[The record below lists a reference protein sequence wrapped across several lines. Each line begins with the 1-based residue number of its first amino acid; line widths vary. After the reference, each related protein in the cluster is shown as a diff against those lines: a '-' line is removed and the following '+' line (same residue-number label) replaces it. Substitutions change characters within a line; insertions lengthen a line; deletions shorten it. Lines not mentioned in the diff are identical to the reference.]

1 MLVVL
6 FYFLPVFLILLA
18 ARLTHR
24 FLHLAL
30 RILLLLDGSVQEL
43 FSIIFA
49 HLVLIVL
56 ILLIV
61 LVLVVLIFI
70 VLVLVFILIF
80 VLILILLVFVLV
92 LVFILI
98 VLILIVLLVL
108 LLVFKQF
115 LAEGKIISG
124 CIVLRIAA
132 QGVLIASYGL
142 RILLMLLHDHTDVVV
157 TSGASHLV
165 RFQFRSILKL
175 YHRHRILLLHHQG
188 ATQIIDSLRILL
200 VLGDSL
206 AILRFGCSP
215 LLFMIGA
222 VSLADEVAVVLRSHL
237 RQAQHHQGKN
247 QYIS

>member
-1 MLVVL
+1 M
-6 FYFLPVFLILLA
+6 
-18 ARLTHR
+18 
-24 FLHLAL
+24 
-30 RILLLLDGSVQEL
+30 
-43 FSIIFA
+43 
-49 HLVLIVL
+49 VL

-61 LVLVVLIFI
+61 LILVVLIFI
-70 VLVLVFILIF
+70 VLVFILIF
-80 VLILILLVFVLV
+80 VLILILLIFVLV
-92 LVFILI
+92 LVFILV
-98 VLILIVLLVL
+98 VLVLIVLLVL
-108 LLVFKQF
+108 FLFFKQF

-124 CIVLRIAA
+124 CIVLRIAT

-142 RILLMLLHDHTDVVV
+142 RILLMLLHDHTHVVV
-157 TSGASHLV
+157 TSGAPNLV

>member
-61 LVLVVLIFI
+61 LVLVVLIFV

-92 LVFILI
+92 LVFIL
-98 VLILIVLLVL
+98 VVFVLIVLLVL
-108 LLVFKQF
+108 LLVLSSF
-115 LAEGKIISG
+115 LQRARLYRVALS
-124 CIVLRIAA
+124 C
-132 QGVLIASYGL
+132 GL
-142 RILLMLLHDHTDVVV
+142 QRRAF
-157 TSGASHLV
+157 S
-165 RFQFRSILKL
+165 
-175 YHRHRILLLHHQG
+175 
-188 ATQIIDSLRILL
+188 
-200 VLGDSL
+200 
-206 AILRFGCSP
+206 
-215 LLFMIGA
+215 
-222 VSLADEVAVVLRSHL
+222 
-237 RQAQHHQGKN
+237 
-247 QYIS
+247 

>member
-6 FYFLPVFLILLA
+6 FYFLPVFLILLS

-61 LVLVVLIFI
+61 LIFI

-92 LVFILI
+92 LVFILV
-98 VLILIVLLVL
+98 VLVLIVLLVL
-108 LLVFKQF
+108 LLVFEQF
-115 LAEGKIISG
+115 LAEGKIISD
-124 CIVLRIAA
+124 RK
-132 QGVLIASYGL
+132 S
-142 RILLMLLHDHTDVVV
+142 VV
-157 TSGASHLV
+157 
-165 RFQFRSILKL
+165 
-175 YHRHRILLLHHQG
+175 
-188 ATQIIDSLRILL
+188 
-200 VLGDSL
+200 
-206 AILRFGCSP
+206 
-215 LLFMIGA
+215 
-222 VSLADEVAVVLRSHL
+222 
-237 RQAQHHQGKN
+237 
-247 QYIS
+247 

>member
-6 FYFLPVFLILLA
+6 FYFLPVLLILLS

-49 HLVLIVL
+49 HLVLIIL

-61 LVLVVLIFI
+61 LILVVLVFI

-80 VLILILLVFVLV
+80 VLILVLLVFVLV

-98 VLILIVLLVL
+98 VLVLIVLLVL
-108 LLVFKQF
+108 LLVFEQF

-124 CIVLRIAA
+124 CIVLRIA
-132 QGVLIASYGL
+132 
-142 RILLMLLHDHTDVVV
+142 T
-157 TSGASHLV
+157 
-165 RFQFRSILKL
+165 
-175 YHRHRILLLHHQG
+175 
-188 ATQIIDSLRILL
+188 
-200 VLGDSL
+200 
-206 AILRFGCSP
+206 
-215 LLFMIGA
+215 
-222 VSLADEVAVVLRSHL
+222 
-237 RQAQHHQGKN
+237 
-247 QYIS
+247 

>member
-61 LVLVVLIFI
+61 LIFI

-92 LVFILI
+92 LVFILV
-98 VLILIVLLVL
+98 VLVLIVLLVL
-108 LLVFKQF
+108 LLSFKQF
-115 LAEGKIISG
+115 LS
-124 CIVLRIAA
+124 
-132 QGVLIASYGL
+132 
-142 RILLMLLHDHTDVVV
+142 
-157 TSGASHLV
+157 
-165 RFQFRSILKL
+165 
-175 YHRHRILLLHHQG
+175 
-188 ATQIIDSLRILL
+188 
-200 VLGDSL
+200 
-206 AILRFGCSP
+206 
-215 LLFMIGA
+215 
-222 VSLADEVAVVLRSHL
+222 
-237 RQAQHHQGKN
+237 
-247 QYIS
+247 

>member
-6 FYFLPVFLILLA
+6 FYFLPVFLILLS

-70 VLVLVFILIF
+70 VLVLVFILIL
-80 VLILILLVFVLV
+80 VLILILLVFV

-132 QGVLIASYGL
+132 QGVLITSYGL
-142 RILLMLLHDHTDVVV
+142 RILLMLLHDHTHVVV
-157 TSGASHLV
+157 TSGASNLV

-188 ATQIIDSLRILL
+188 APQIIDSLRILL
-200 VLGDSL
+200 ILGDSL

-222 VSLADEVAVVLRSHL
+222 VSLADEVAVILRSHL